1 MLIYYAPGGG
11 LGHLS
16 RALKVLG
23 FIKAQ
28 QALVITSP
36 LPLAVDTLLPK
47 GIQHISLPTRL
58 QSRAELSAWLKQL
71 LASLNKQQACRL
83 MLIDAFPGGIWG
95 ELGDIPLHGKLVYIA
110 RLLNW
115 NVYRQRVAHIPRF
128 QQIWFCEWP
137 TPEQEQALSNQTG
150 QRFWLPLLGED
161 KSQDATP
168 NGLEKPKQTLVIHSG
183 SLAEQA
189 LLLEHATKAGE
200 EIDIIAPPCP
210 SADAGFNNKP
220 LDGKPLD
227 KSALSNF
234 NNCNNKEHKPGLTRL
249 QLYPASD
256 IGWQYQRVICG
267 GGFNLVSEYI
277 LHPGALFIP
286 LTRALD
292 LQRLRIERGLGG
304 FLPPPGLSSVPND
317 ILKRL

>member
-95 ELGDIPLHGKLVYIA
+95 ELGDIPCLANLSISPDCSTGMSIA
-110 RLLNW
+110 
-115 NVYRQRVAHIPRF
+115 
-128 QQIWFCEWP
+128 
-137 TPEQEQALSNQTG
+137 
-150 QRFWLPLLGED
+150 
-161 KSQDATP
+161 
-168 NGLEKPKQTLVIHSG
+168 
-183 SLAEQA
+183 
-189 LLLEHATKAGE
+189 
-200 EIDIIAPPCP
+200 
-210 SADAGFNNKP
+210 
-220 LDGKPLD
+220 
-227 KSALSNF
+227 SALPIFPVFSKSGFVNGRPRSR
-234 NNCNNKEHKPGLTRL
+234 NRRSPIKRANASGCRYSAKTSPKMQPQMVLKSLNRL
-249 QLYPASD
+249 
-256 IGWQYQRVICG
+256 W
-267 GGFNLVSEYI
+267 
-277 LHPGALFIP
+277 
-286 LTRALD
+286 
-292 LQRLRIERGLGG
+292 
-304 FLPPPGLSSVPND
+304 
-317 ILKRL
+317 

>member
-36 LPLAVDTLLPK
+36 LPLAVDALLPK

-58 QSRAELSAWLKQL
+58 QSRAELSAWLTQL

-95 ELGDIPLHGKLVYIA
+95 ELGDIPLPGKLVYIA

-137 TPEQEQALSNQTG
+137 TPEQELALSNQTG

-168 NGLEKPKQTLVIHSG
+168 KGLEKPKQTLVIHSG

-189 LLLEHATKAGE
+189 MLLEHATKAGE
-200 EIDIIAPPCP
+200 AIDIIAPPRP
-210 SADAGFNNKP
+210 SADAGFNNNP
-220 LDGKPLD
+220 LDSKPLD

-277 LHPGALFIP
+277 LHPGALFVP

-292 LQRLRIERGLGG
+292 LQHLRIERGLGG
-304 FLPPPGLSSVPND
+304 FLPPPGLSSVPKD